1 MINKQFEAYKIRREI
16 KRSGDTYKFQR
27 HIENEFGEPIIGI
40 IGMDDDVCN
49 IQGLYHEENSN
60 VQITTGDTT
69 QVRTKKIP
77 MVLCEWEKV
86 ADKLLVGDFTIINR
100 KVFKVT
106 GVVNIQEWSIVAD
119 ISLEVVDNGIQ
130 N

>member
-1 MINKQFEAYKIRREI
+1 MINKQFEAYKIQREI
-16 KRSGDTYKFQR
+16 KRSGETYKFRR
-27 HIENEFGEPIIGI
+27 HTKNKFGEPVI
-40 IGMDDDVCN
+40 DENRDSDVCN
-49 IQGLYHEENSN
+49 VQGLYHEENSN
-60 VQITTGDTT
+60 IQITTGDTT

-77 MVLCEWEKV
+77 MVLCAWDEAKDLV
-86 ADKLLVGDFTIINR
+86 VGDFTIINQ